1 MFDLEKVV
9 HFFFEAGIL
18 QKMQRTGNIFLGTGN
33 QTVASHSFR
42 VAIIAYVLSRILKAD
57 SYKVVI
63 TALFHDIEESRT
75 GDLNYLQQMY
85 VKSEDEK
92 ALMDVIKGLPVEG
105 EIKDFIK
112 EYEGLNTLES
122 QIVKDADTLELILFL
137 KEELD
142 KGNAQAKNWIDAA
155 KRRLIT
161 DIARDL
167 CSYIENGH
175 YYDWWYGIRNDWENG
190 SKKW

>member
-9 HFFFEAGIL
+9 NFFFETGSL
-18 QKMQRTGNIFLGTGN
+18 QKMQRSGNIFLGTGN

-92 ALMDVIKGLPVEG
+92 ALIDVIKDLPVEG

-122 QIVKDADTLELILFL
+122 KIVKDADTLELILFL

-142 KGNAQAKNWIDAA
+142 KGNNQAKNWIDTA

-161 DIARDL
+161 NLAKEL
-167 CSYIENGH
+167 CLYIENGH
-175 YYDWWYGIRNDWENG
+175 YYDWWYSIRNDWENG